1 MDANEV
7 LVASLTNDQLET
19 INQNYDL
26 LTSIN
31 AEAQAT
37 KEATNLTQEQK
48 QAILEGLEAA
58 KKQASQEIYNV
69 RNEGE
74 AFVNEL
80 RKAREAVE
88 PLSDVEILDF
98 ENTEQ
103 VKDFIQKQDKDLDT
117 KASEEQ
123 AFVIQNPET
132 GKQTVV
138 INRGVAAKEA
148 IRHEVGH
155 VLLYQTVK
163 DSPETAINL
172 GNALLNE
179 LNKIDPAQ
187 VKDSNFKKRM
197 EQYADS
203 TRAVQMEEAIT
214 LFSDAINT
222 GDIKFNENIFTK
234 LGDRVR
240 RAMQKFGVNIKF
252 NNGRDVYNFVKDYN
266 KSLEKRRY

>member
-1 MDANEV
+1 MKSTQLWTHPRVSIAQNDFLRNPYFSC
-7 LVASLTNDQLET
+7 LASIFLKYFLQIFLAYSFIFIFSDFEIQSAVTTNQLEILKDEPKGELYLKENSSST
-19 INQNYDL
+19 R
-26 LTSIN
+26 SVG
-31 AEAQAT
+31 
-37 KEATNLTQEQK
+37 EATLDVTRARNNSIKTLELK
-48 QAILEGLEAA
+48 NMLGDIFDILYPSATM
-58 KKQASQEIYNV
+58 
-69 RNEGE
+69 
-74 AFVNEL
+74 
-80 RKAREAVE
+80 
-88 PLSDVEILDF
+88 SDF
-98 ENTEQ
+98 
-103 VKDFIQKQDKDLDT
+103 KDFIQQQDTDLDT

-203 TRAVQMEEAIT
+203 TRAVQMEEAVT

-222 GDIKFNENIFTK
+222 GDITPLASSYSAIQST
-234 LGDRVR
+234 RPAISR
-240 RAMQKFGVNIKF
+240 
-252 NNGRDVYNFVKDYN
+252 
-266 KSLEKRRY
+266 